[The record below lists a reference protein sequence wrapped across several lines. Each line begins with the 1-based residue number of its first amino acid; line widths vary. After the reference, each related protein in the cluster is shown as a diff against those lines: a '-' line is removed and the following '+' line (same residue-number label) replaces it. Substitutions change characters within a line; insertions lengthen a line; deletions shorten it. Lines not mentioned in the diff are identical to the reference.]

1 MGWLSLGLSYRRVLL
16 DAELERLSPS
26 FGGVVLDVGGKRLP
40 RGRFVPPVAQ
50 VARWVR
56 VNLDPAERPDIVADA
71 QALPVRDKT
80 ADWVL
85 CLEVLQYVE
94 SPDAA
99 VAEIGRVLEP
109 AGTVIL
115 AAPFLHRADSPTD
128 RHRFTEVRLR
138 ELLEPAGLQVVR
150 ISRQGLF
157 FTALANLL
165 LQGIARL
172 RPALIRYAV
181 AALVL
186 PLALCGVSLDRTAAA
201 RRSPFLSSFTTG
213 FLVVARKV

>member
-1 MGWLSLGLSYRRVLL
+1 MARLSLAVSCRRVLL

-26 FGGVVLDVGGKRLP
+26 LSGMVLDVGGKHIP
-40 RGRFVPPVAQ
+40 RGRFIRPVGQ
-50 VARWVR
+50 VARWAR

-71 QALPVRDKT
+71 QALPVRDKAT
-80 ADWVL
+80 DWVL

-94 SPDAA
+94 SPDAV
-99 VAEIGRVLEP
+99 VAEIERVLVP
-109 AGTVIL
+109 AGTAVL
-115 AAPFLHRADSPTD
+115 AVPFLHRADSPTD

-138 ELLEPAGLQVVR
+138 ELVERAGLQVVR
-150 ISRQGLF
+150 IARQGLF

-165 LQGIARL
+165 LQAVARL
-172 RPALIRYAV
+172 RPAPLRYAV

-186 PLALCGVSLDRTAAA
+186 PLAWCGLSLDRTAAA
-201 RRSPFLSSFTTG
+201 RRSPFLSSATTG